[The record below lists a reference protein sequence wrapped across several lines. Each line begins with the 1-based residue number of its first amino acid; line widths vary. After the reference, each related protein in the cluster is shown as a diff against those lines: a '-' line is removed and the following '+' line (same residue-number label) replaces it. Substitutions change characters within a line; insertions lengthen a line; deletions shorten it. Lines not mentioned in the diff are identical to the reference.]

1 MLLWTDE
8 SSASKRK
15 ELNGI
20 LRGASLEEIKRM
32 SETALSNEMKEKTEK
47 YLEYNEIS
55 FLDTGKDEDGIHK
68 EKA

>member
-1 MLLWTDE
+1 
-8 SSASKRK
+8 
-15 ELNGI
+15 
-20 LRGASLEEIKRM
+20 
-32 SETALSNEMKEKTEK
+32 MKEKTEK